1 MWATLRPPPPSTTSS
16 SLYHSPLLFTLSA
29 GVEQQQQATCS
40 VEILCTD
47 AADFFRHPSL
57 FLSFFWPTSF
67 SRKKAESK
75 QKIDEIRKC
84 CCLLALLLLLHS
96 FLLFSSSSSI
106 CCCRCWFC
114 SIAKHILVTDLFFCS
129 FFSPPA
135 CCCCFFCVLF
145 VFHFLKFRLLL
156 FFLLPLP
163 PFHYTVTVFRV
174 NLQVTLSDLGIILL
188 YKVYRQ
194 SQPEALLSVPV
205 CACLCVSAVRWLKS
219 ANAFRQQ
226 CEKVTKEFQL
236 QEKKKKQ
243 LRRKRKRRRGKRKSE
258 VSR

>member
-1 MWATLRPPPPSTTSS
+1 MSNSS
-16 SLYHSPLLFTLSA
+16 SPPHPPLPLPP
-29 GVEQQQQATCS
+29 
-40 VEILCTD
+40 LCTTLPSSLLSLPVLSNNSKPR
-47 AADFFRHPSL
+47 AVLKSFAQTLQIFFVIPLSFYLSFGPLPLAEKKPKASRKFMKSENVVAFSL
-57 FLSFFWPTSF
+57 FCF
-67 SRKKAESK
+67 SY
-75 QKIDEIRKC
+75 I
-84 CCLLALLLLLHS
+84 L
-96 FLLFSSSSSI
+96 FFSSSFSI